1 MPAVNPENQ
10 VASLDIGDSQLELS
24 WHDGYVSRYPASW
37 LLEAC
42 DCDTCGDTRSAVRHT
57 RLVDKPQRPAI
68 LIATHDTDSV
78 RIDWGNGHLS
88 CYSLPWLRY
97 HCLSPAGRAKRKF
110 KPSCW
115 GDEMATNLP
124 YMDYTEVAA
133 SDDLQLQFLESILH
147 KGFAVL
153 RGVPAARER
162 TEEITSLVGKLRL
175 TNYEVYELESKPVPE
190 IVGDMSLAL
199 APHTDEPYRVD
210 PPAITFFHV
219 IAQSR
224 DGGASTLVGV
234 EYTEFSAREAS
245 EADQKARIARA
256 CAEMIPNDVALMINS
271 GTTTA
276 AVARAL
282 DSHTGLRIVTDS
294 VKISHDIR
302 GIKGAEVMVPGGR
315 VRPSDGAILGHQA
328 IEFISQFRPDF
339 AVIGAA
345 AIATRL
351 APRSRPRH
359 RTAACGKDAALS
371 VLHDCTP
378 ASAPR
383 CKGQTKPRPLQ
394 RHA

>member
-24 WHDGYVSRYPASW
+24 WHDGHVSRYPASW

-68 LIATHDTDSV
+68 LIATHDTDSL

-153 RGVPAARER
+153 RGVPAAREH

-224 DGGASTLVGV
+224 DGGASTLVDGFRLAQLLRQQ
-234 EYTEFSAREAS
+234 EPEAFEILSSISAGFHRHLREG
-245 EADQKARIARA
+245 RIFAYQHP
-256 CAEMIPNDVALMINS
+256 IIQ
-271 GTTTA
+271 
-276 AVARAL
+276 L
-282 DSHTGLRIVTDS
+282 DSDGDVTALRLLDRAMTPVDCKPDQVEPFYDALRKLLRLSYSGEGMIEFRLEAGEMLVFNNQRLMHGRSAFDPASGKRHIRSCHVDLDEFYSSLRILY
-294 VKISHDIR
+294 
-302 GIKGAEVMVPGGR
+302 AEREDPRRWMT
-315 VRPSDGAILGHQA
+315 
-328 IEFISQFRPDF
+328 FR
-339 AVIGAA
+339 
-345 AIATRL
+345 
-351 APRSRPRH
+351 
-359 RTAACGKDAALS
+359 KD
-371 VLHDCTP
+371 
-378 ASAPR
+378 
-383 CKGQTKPRPLQ
+383 
-394 RHA
+394 